1 MARILVAEDDPHI
14 LRVISLWLTRQG
26 HEVVEARNGL
36 AALERYEADRPEIL
50 ITDINMPGMD
60 GTELLRRVLAQER
73 LPRGIVV
80 LTNRWDHREIG
91 ESLAEAGVHTVPK
104 PFSPVR
110 LAELIQ
116 EIDGAATT
124 PGTPG

>member
-26 HEVVEARNGL
+26 HDVVEARNGL
-36 AALERYEADRPEIL
+36 AALELYEAQRPEIL

-60 GTELLRRVLAQER
+60 GTELLRRVLSQER

-91 ESLAEAGVHTVPK
+91 ESLAESGVYTVPK

-116 EIDGAATT
+116 EIDGVSTT
-124 PGTPG
+124 RRAP